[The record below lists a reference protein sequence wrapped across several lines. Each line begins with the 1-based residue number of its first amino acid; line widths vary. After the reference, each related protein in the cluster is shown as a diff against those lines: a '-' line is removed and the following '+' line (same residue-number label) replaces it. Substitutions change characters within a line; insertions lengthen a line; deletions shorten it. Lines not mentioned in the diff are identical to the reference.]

1 MEISIRDAARF
12 YNISPNVLVVTQ
24 TQAMNMLG
32 IKCGT
37 LGKKLK
43 KCEVGWTIGI

>member
-1 MEISIRDAARF
+1 MEISIRDAVRF

-32 IKCGT
+32 IKFGT

-43 KCEVGWTIGI
+43 KCEVG